1 MRVILDTNVLLS
13 AVMKRETPPA
23 RLYRA
28 WREGRFELVSCE
40 EQLAEIRDV
49 SRRPQLRGRLRP
61 AYVGAMVNE
70 IRQLA
75 LLLEP
80 TEGITASTDPSDN
93 YLLGLADAGQVD
105 FLVTGDKRDLL
116 SLGRMAGTQIATARA
131 VLAIWAYT

>member
-61 AYVGAMVNE
+61 AYVGA
-70 IRQLA
+70 
-75 LLLEP
+75 
-80 TEGITASTDPSDN
+80 
-93 YLLGLADAGQVD
+93 
-105 FLVTGDKRDLL
+105 
-116 SLGRMAGTQIATARA
+116 
-131 VLAIWAYT
+131 